1 MAAFERSHTRPRSEA
16 FGAVLLESGRT
27 ADEHQRGLVREAA
40 SRLGI
45 QKLAWLD

>member
-1 MAAFERSHTRPRSEA
+1 MAVFERSHTQPGSEA

-27 ADEHQRGLVREAA
+27 ADEHRRGLVREAA

-45 QKLAWLD
+45 QNLAWMD